1 MESHANHCMSVNT
14 IYQCTKKVNTPYR
27 IIMRIVMV
35 VIENT
40 AVACAIIGLHNGTVK
55 PPPPI
60 SRFPH
65 LESLFPD

>member
-27 IIMRIVMV
+27 IIMRIVIV

-40 AVACAIIGLHNGTVK
+40 AVACAIMGLHNSMALLK
-55 PPPPI
+55 PPP
-60 SRFPH
+60 FPVFH
-65 LESLFPD
+65 T